1 LTGVASGTT
10 SPIVLFDG
18 VCSLCNRAVAVIIK
32 RDRRKKF
39 RFASMQSAPGRALLE
54 KFDLPAGR
62 PDYLVLIEGD
72 RCYTKSDAVIRIAA
86 RLTPFWRC
94 WSALARFI
102 PRPLRDFKYDLIART
117 RYHIFGKRPSCPFP
131 TPDTADRFL

>member
-1 LTGVASGTT
+1 MVSDTT
-10 SPIVLFDG
+10 APIVLFDG

-32 RDRRKKF
+32 RDRAKKF
-39 RFASMQSAPGRALLE
+39 RFASMQSAAGERLLE
-54 KFDLPAGR
+54 RFNLPAGR
-62 PDYLVLIEGD
+62 PDYLVLIERGG
-72 RCYTKSDAVIRIAA
+72 CYTKSDAVIRIAA

-117 RYHIFGKRPSCPFP
+117 RYHLFGKRPSCPFP